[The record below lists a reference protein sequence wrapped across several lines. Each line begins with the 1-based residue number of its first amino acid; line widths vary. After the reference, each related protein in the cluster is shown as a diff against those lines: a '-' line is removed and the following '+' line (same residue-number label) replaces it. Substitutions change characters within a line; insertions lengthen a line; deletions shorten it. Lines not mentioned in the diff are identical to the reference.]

1 MKRIKAASLSVL
13 ALALSVP
20 IAHAAGGNKPEAVT
34 RLGEHPAVIVA
45 RRGVQVDPSLKFY
58 PHPARLTWT
67 LKRPLSDGEHPAVLI
82 ARRESSSNIDPNRFI
97 LGHPAGGAPTP
108 RLSGAGAEGS
118 GLSPPR
124 F

>member
-13 ALALSVP
+13 ALALAAP

-45 RRGVQVDPSLKFY
+45 RRATQVDPNLKFY
-58 PHPARLTWT
+58 LHPARLTWT
-67 LKRPLSDGEHPAVLI
+67 LQRPLSDGEHPAVLI
-82 ARRESSSNIDPNRFI
+82 ARREPSSKIDPNRFI

-108 RLSGAGAEGS
+108 PLSGAGAEGS

-124 F
+124 